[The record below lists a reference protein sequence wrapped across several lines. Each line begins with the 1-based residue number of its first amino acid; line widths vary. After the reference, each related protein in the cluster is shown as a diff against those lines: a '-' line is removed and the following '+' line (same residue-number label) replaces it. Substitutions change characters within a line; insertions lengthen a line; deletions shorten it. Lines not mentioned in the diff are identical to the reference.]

1 MKKKLLVISCFVFSV
16 LWGLVFGLN
25 HLVYAEDANGTEE
38 TTNSAMSISISPV
51 NKVLKLEA
59 NSVYEDSFKVTNS
72 GDEPMDFEVYASP
85 YSYTFSETSNEY
97 QLGFSHEN
105 NYTQIVRWITF
116 KDKNGEYV
124 KNPKFTAQPK
134 ESIVISYR
142 ISTPASVP
150 AGGQYAVLFAHTLT
164 ADVNSSGLKTE
175 ASPGLVVYGRGVGET
190 IATSEISNLQ
200 IAKTLGTENDKKNI
214 INATA
219 KVKNTGNVDFMA
231 RTKLVVT
238 GLFGTVYYET
248 QDNTNLT
255 SIIPETELTVADQ
268 WEETPYFGLFHVTW
282 TVFATDNSQT
292 TSAMILI
299 LPTPIIILMI
309 LLLTIITVWIIITV
323 RKRKERRSKFIV

>member
-116 KDKNGEYV
+116 KDKNGKKK

-134 ESIVISYR
+134 ESIVISCFFHIANACNFSKVIKIFILK
-142 ISTPASVP
+142 IS
-150 AGGQYAVLFAHTLT
+150 
-164 ADVNSSGLKTE
+164 
-175 ASPGLVVYGRGVGET
+175 
-190 IATSEISNLQ
+190 
-200 IAKTLGTENDKKNI
+200 
-214 INATA
+214 
-219 KVKNTGNVDFMA
+219 
-231 RTKLVVT
+231 
-238 GLFGTVYYET
+238 
-248 QDNTNLT
+248 
-255 SIIPETELTVADQ
+255 
-268 WEETPYFGLFHVTW
+268 
-282 TVFATDNSQT
+282 
-292 TSAMILI
+292 
-299 LPTPIIILMI
+299 
-309 LLLTIITVWIIITV
+309 
-323 RKRKERRSKFIV
+323 KRR